1 MYSRESL
8 QKCLNAYPEFM
19 ISGVIE
25 KLNNLSPDI
34 KQLFDKWLATGV
46 EPEDEVN
53 GYTYQELVHKRKF
66 QPVNAFLTLDW
77 LIKDKEAAIAA
88 LEGGKR

>member
-8 QKCLNAYPEFM
+8 QKCLSAYPEFM

-25 KLNNLSPDI
+25 KLNNLSPEI
-34 KQLFDKWLATGV
+34 KQFFDEWLATGV
-46 EPEDEVN
+46 EPKNEVN
-53 GYTYQELVHKRKF
+53 GYTYQELVNKRKF

-77 LIKDKEAAIAA
+77 LLKDTEAAIAA
-88 LEGGKR
+88 LEGGMR